1 MSFQLF
7 FVNNKSNSNLI
18 FRAIP
23 DKGNRAELVLTCLH
37 RGNLQYE
44 QFLGQVTLPLNE
56 MDVYDRP
63 RSKVYK
69 LQSKPGQE
77 KKDKD
82 RGELEVRIGFNV
94 KAGSLTDLNKKEKK
108 GSTLGLGANIGG
120 SLLSIGTLEKR
131 KSLAKFAKSLGS
143 KVHISGKSK
152 KDKYNAESG
161 SNSNSVS
168 SIGSTP
174 GSGSFAPRRFGQTVG
189 DADPGVISE
198 DDDEFVFDNL
208 SHKSSGS
215 SLNVKANTL
224 PPLPPPSPLVSAP
237 NVKVTTTIKYD
248 SVELD
253 SDDDDDDDNSIKFRS
268 KTLPPSKPPRITYT
282 DSTTPLK
289 PDEWETKLYGKS
301 LEAGSTDS
309 LKRRSWDSS
318 SRILSPAKE
327 SGETGTELQQQKP
340 VTPNLTDGKR
350 KSLPFEQDSPTV
362 IALPRSATLESIV
375 EKEKEEI
382 VRKEKPE
389 KRHSKLKFY
398 RKSKNDSL
406 EDLKGKRNFQERIII
421 GHENDHQ
428 HQKRTGTH
436 NSAELSQELIKK
448 YDGKSREVNMW

>member
-1 MSFQLF
+1 
-7 FVNNKSNSNLI
+7 
-18 FRAIP
+18 
-23 DKGNRAELVLTCLH
+23 
-37 RGNLQYE
+37 
-44 QFLGQVTLPLNE
+44 

-63 RSKVYK
+63 RSKFYK

-82 RGELEVRIGFNV
+82 RGELEVRISFNV

-108 GSTLGLGANIGG
+108 GSTLGGLGSNIGG

-152 KDKYNAESG
+152 KEKYSPESG

-198 DDDEFVFDNL
+198 DDDEFAFDNL

-215 SLNVKANTL
+215 SLNVKANAL
-224 PPLPPPSPLVSAP
+224 PPLPPPSPLVTAP
-237 NVKVTTTIKYD
+237 NVKVTTTINHEAD
-248 SVELD
+248 EMD
-253 SDDDDDDDNSIKFRS
+253 SDDDNDEHNIKLRS

-282 DSTTPLK
+282 DSTTPQK

-318 SRILSPAKE
+318 SRILLPAKE
-327 SGETGTELQQQKP
+327 SAETEMQPQKP
-340 VTPNLTDGKR
+340 VTPNLSDSKR
-350 KSLPFEQDSPTV
+350 KSLPSEQDSPV
-362 IALPRSATLESIV
+362 VMALPRSATLESIV
-375 EKEKEEI
+375 EKDKEDT

-389 KRHSKLKFY
+389 KRLSKLKFY

-421 GHENDHQ
+421 GHEND
-428 HQKRTGTH
+428 QKRTGAH
-436 NSAELSQELIKK
+436 NNAELSQELIKK
-448 YDGKSREVNMW
+448 YNGKSREVSIYATNGVVENLGIFFLQEFNFFTGNNFDGQ